1 MALTLTNNS
10 MATLSSNDACTCSYN
25 LEAFS
30 LIWLDSNANND
41 EQNHDAQQKLRS
53 IINTIKT
60 FDDSKECQQYI
71 EKMSKDDRLIL
82 IVSDQWA
89 REFVPRIHEFRHV
102 SFIAL
107 YFTKKKTCRE
117 ASQYSQCST
126 NKDCGCFPL
135 TTSDKSGICGFL
147 WVACSRLDPCQT
159 PGNTC
164 EKPDHKCVRHPQC
177 NSAPVCYP
185 ISMIDKQI
193 CPSSEDT
200 TSPSVPNNTI
210 CTTATWSRQG
220 ISVAGGFGWGNALN
234 QLYYPMGIFVDVNRT
249 VYVADTNNARV
260 VKWTQNA
267 TFGQIVAGGYGVG
280 SGTAQFYGPMD
291 LVVDKDGAI
300 YVTDNLNN
308 RVQKWNRNAQVGQT
322 VMIVQ
327 RPIGIALDG
336 EESLYVSASYWSK
349 DLLKLRKGETN
360 GNVIATNLPELY
372 YLFAHQNQSI
382 YAADKNNGRIYRIDE
397 KKGQISVIIGSLQGL
412 SATQLGYPQ
421 SVLVDGSGAVY
432 VVEYG
437 HHRVTRW
444 LPGANAGI
452 AIAGGR
458 SQGYQS
464 DQLNF
469 PTDIA
474 FDVDGNLYVADYG
487 NHRVQKFAID
497 KSTCR

>member
-1 MALTLTNNS
+1 
-10 MATLSSNDACTCSYN
+10 
-25 LEAFS
+25 
-30 LIWLDSNANND
+30 
-41 EQNHDAQQKLRS
+41 
-53 IINTIKT
+53 
-60 FDDSKECQQYI
+60 
-71 EKMSKDDRLIL
+71 
-82 IVSDQWA
+82 
-89 REFVPRIHEFRHV
+89 
-102 SFIAL
+102 
-107 YFTKKKTCRE
+107 
-117 ASQYSQCST
+117 
-126 NKDCGCFPL
+126 
-135 TTSDKSGICGFL
+135 TSDKSGICGFL

>member
-1 MALTLTNNS
+1 MMTAPFRFLLF
-10 MATLSSNDACTCSYN
+10 AIFSS
-25 LEAFS
+25 
-30 LIWLDSNANND
+30 
-41 EQNHDAQQKLRS
+41 
-53 IINTIKT
+53 
-60 FDDSKECQQYI
+60 YI
-71 EKMSKDDRLIL
+71 SSE
-82 IVSDQWA
+82 
-89 REFVPRIHEFRHV
+89 
-102 SFIAL
+102 
-107 YFTKKKTCRE
+107 TCRD
-117 ASQYSQCST
+117 ASQYSECST

-135 TTSDKSGICGFL
+135 ATSDKSGICGFL

-164 EKPDHKCVRHPQC
+164 EKLDHKCVRHPQC